1 MASRPLEHQSSPERI
16 PFYRNVKVIGILA
29 QLVFALIVVAA
40 VVVLYLNVTTA
51 LKSSNLPADFSFL
64 DNRAGIPIAESPIR
78 YSPNDPYWR
87 AYLIGFL
94 NTLKVALV
102 GVVLASLLG
111 VLIGVMRLSS
121 NWLVRQL
128 ASAYVETIRNTPLAV
143 QIIFW
148 FTAVLTTLPPRISN
162 PIEVP
167 GGILLSNSGVALP
180 WLYPTYRFSAWLP
193 WLVAATLVLVV
204 GFGLLRRQSEK
215 FERPINPWLPP
226 LVLAI
231 VIGGVGYWFA
241 ASGSSLPENI
251 TTDFRA
257 DRGRGT
263 VFVDENDNS
272 RFDRGERFVPFSQ
285 VVVSVPEGRLVTSL
299 QNITESRR
307 VVNSTFRF
315 PILREREFS
324 SAEVAFADPQGVEDL
339 SLHFDS
345 FPSAGVVYRDRNGNE
360 VYDAGEEI
368 DEATRR
374 GFSGIRLNLLVNDF
388 ERRLVADR
396 DGQVRIP
403 RFESVGEAAAAT
415 ENPAARS
422 PSNLFGQP
430 PTASGGEGE
439 ELEATIAIAPTGPL
453 VLSNPTIPVSN
464 YEGGITLSTSFF
476 ALLLALI
483 IYTASFIAEIVRG
496 GVQAVPKGQREAAKA
511 LGLSGYQTFRLVVFP
526 QALRIILPP
535 MISQYLNLTK
545 NSSLAPLAAYVEL
558 FAISAIIA
566 NQTGA
571 SVPVIVM
578 LIGAYLLISLTFA
591 FVLNIVNARI
601 AIVER

>member
-1 MASRPLEHQSSPERI
+1 MATRPLEHQPGSERI
-16 PFYRNVKVIGILA
+16 PFYRNVKVIGMLA
-29 QLVFALIVVAA
+29 QSIFALIVIATVI
-40 VVVLYLNVTTA
+40 VLYLNVTTA
-51 LKSSNLPADFSFL
+51 LERSNLPADFSFL
-64 DNRAGIPIAESPIR
+64 DNRAGIPIAESTIR
-78 YSPNDPYWR
+78 YSPDDPYWR

-102 GVVLASLLG
+102 GVIFASLLG
-111 VLIGVMRLSS
+111 VLVGVMRLSS

-128 ASAYVETIRNTPLAV
+128 ATAYVETIRNTPLAV

-162 PIEVP
+162 PVEVP
-167 GGILLSNSGVALP
+167 GGIFISNSGVALP

-193 WLVAATLVLVV
+193 WLAAAVLVLLV
-204 GFGLLRRQSEK
+204 GFGLLRRRFEK
-215 FERPINPWLPP
+215 AERPGNPWLLP
-226 LVLAI
+226 LGLALA
-231 VIGGVGYWFA
+231 VAGVGYWLSSA
-241 ASGSSLPENI
+241 GSSLPENV

-263 VFVDENDNS
+263 VFIDENDNG
-272 RFDRGERFVPFSQ
+272 RFDRGERSVPFAQ
-285 VVVSVPEGRLVTSL
+285 VVVSVPEGRLGTSL
-299 QNITESRR
+299 QNLIESRR
-307 VVNSTFRF
+307 AVNSTFRF
-315 PILREREFS
+315 PTLLEREFE
-324 SAEVAFADPQGVEDL
+324 SAEVAFADPQDAERF
-339 SLHFDS
+339 SLHFVS
-345 FPSAGVVYRDRNGNE
+345 FPSAGVVYRDRDGNGA
-360 VYDAGEEI
+360 YGPGEEI
-368 DEATRR
+368 DEATGR
-374 GFSGIRLNLLVNDF
+374 GFSGVRLELLVTGF

-403 RFESVGEAAAAT
+403 RFEAVTEAAAT
-415 ENPAARS
+415 SESPAARS

-430 PTASGGEGE
+430 ATAGDEG
-439 ELEATIAIAPTGPL
+439 ELEAATTIQPTGPL

-464 YEGGITLSTSFF
+464 YEGGVTLSTSYL
-476 ALLLALI
+476 ALLLALV

-496 GVQAVPKGQREAAKA
+496 GVQAVPRGQREAARA
-511 LGLSGYQTFRLVVFP
+511 LGLSSYHTFQLVVFP
-526 QALRIILPP
+526 QALRIIMPP

-591 FVLNIVNARI
+591 FVLNIVNARM
-601 AIVER
+601 ALVER